1 MKQMTLRALLVI
13 AVLALILSGCGGAAT
28 PAPSPT
34 QAPAATKAPEPTK
47 APEAKP
53 TKLLIWATGDET
65 FTKIL
70 QAAGDYYTSQHP
82 NVTIEVQTVSWN
94 DAHAKILA
102 AATGGQGPDVI
113 TGGMSWGIEF
123 GKLGGMIDLRKAYPD
138 TVSAIEKVT
147 IPQAFKAI
155 STKDGEVYGVQY
167 SVDLMAMLYRTD
179 LLKEIAGMD
188 KAPATWEEL
197 ATAVEKFNAAGKKGF
212 AMQWGNTQW
221 LQFFNWL
228 YSAGGSLYD
237 DACTKATVASPEGLK
252 ALQFYTDMYK
262 KWNAPTDGWPDIETG
277 LETGDYPLSITG
289 SWDIGSLDTTK
300 PAIAGKWA
308 PAPLPKGPGG
318 KGVSFLGGQIIG
330 IMAYSKNADA
340 AAQFIASLYTPESMD
355 VRAAKA
361 AELNSLY
368 IPPGVGLISRIKTSP
383 DRIAVLQAI
392 LKDAQGPPPCLGWE
406 EASKTLEQKIQEV
419 YLGTGDA
426 QKALEAGAA
435 AMDAALKQ

>member
-1 MKQMTLRALLVI
+1 MKRVMFRTLLVL
-13 AVLALILSGCGGAAT
+13 AVLSLILSACGSAAT
-28 PAPSPT
+28 PAP
-34 QAPAATKAPEPTK
+34 APATTAPEPTK
-47 APEAKP
+47 APESKP
-53 TKLLIWATGDET
+53 VKLMIWATGDET

-70 QAAGDYYTSQHP
+70 QAAGDLYTKQHP
-82 NVTIEVQTVSWN
+82 SVTIEVQTVSWN

-102 AATGGQGPDVI
+102 AATGGQGPDII

-123 GKLGGMIDLRKAYPD
+123 GKLGGMIDFKKAYPD
-138 TVSAIEKVT
+138 IEAAIEKVT
-147 IPQAFKAI
+147 IPQIFEAI
-155 STKDGEVYGVQY
+155 STKDGEIYGMQY
-167 SVDLMAMLYRTD
+167 SVDLMTMFYRKD
-179 LLKEIAGMD
+179 ILKDVAGMD

-197 ATAVEKFNAAGKKGF
+197 ATAVEKLNAAGKKGF

-221 LQFFNWL
+221 LQYFNWL

-237 DACTKATVASPEGLK
+237 DACSKATLNSPEGLE

-277 LETGDYPLSITG
+277 LETGDYPLAITG
-289 SWDIGSLDTTK
+289 SWNVGSLDTTK
-300 PAIAGKWA
+300 PGMKDKWA
-308 PAPLPKGPGG
+308 PAPLPKGPSG

-330 IMAYSKNADA
+330 IMSYSKNADA
-340 AAQFIASLYTPESMD
+340 AAQFIASLYTTESME

-368 IPPGVGLISRIKTSP
+368 IPPSVDMIAQIKAAP
-383 DRIAVLQAI
+383 ERVAVLQAI
-392 LKDAQGPPPCLGWE
+392 LKDAQGPPPCVGWE
-406 EASKTLEQKIQEV
+406 EASKTVEQKIQEV